1 MYQVEEFP
9 EIWVD
14 GCLRNSDGRLMFLS
28 LYGRDGSIMQ
38 FLSALELGRTERGV
52 DRFHLVGAGQRHP
65 TEVEN
70 TDRLAK
76 HSMRLPRQNL
86 FGQLSHMWLYD
97 KALQK
102 PDRANRIAWVMQ
114 QRPPAGVTQSEV
126 TKADPIEERLWRT
139 VLDLCPVALLE
150 HWREPLLAWCR
161 EKRAIEMLDDP
172 VYPAIGR
179 IEATRV
185 SLSDYFVQFV
195 SDGVRSGLL
204 TP

>member
-1 MYQVEEFP
+1 MFQVEEFP

-14 GCLRNSDGRLMFLS
+14 ACLRNSDGRLMFLS
-28 LYGRDGSIMQ
+28 LYGRDGSVMQ
-38 FLSALELGRTERGV
+38 FLAALELGRTERGV
-52 DRFHLVGAGQRHP
+52 DRFHLVNGAQRHP
-65 TEVEN
+65 TDVES

-76 HSMRLPRQNL
+76 QSVRLPRQNL

-97 KALQK
+97 KALQT
-102 PDRANRIAWVMQ
+102 PDRANRIAWVMS
-114 QRPPAGVTQSEV
+114 QRAASDDNQGVAAG
-126 TKADPIEERLWRT
+126 IERVWRT
-139 VLDLCPVALLE
+139 VLDLSPVALLD
-150 HWREPLLAWCR
+150 HWRDPLLSWCR
-161 EKRAIEMLDDP
+161 EKRAIEALDDP

-185 SLSDYFVQFV
+185 SLSDHFVQFV